1 MPADQVAVAPSRPLE
16 TAAVV
21 LLLAYGI
28 ALVLAATALLG
39 AGDDVLLD
47 AGLHIGN
54 QFRRLAL
61 IVIRDVDQVGGAGL
75 RALRQL
81 GLSRWPA

>member
-1 MPADQVAVAPSRPLE
+1 MSKSAMVGLQRCCARPRRNRLQK
-16 TAAVV
+16 
-21 LLLAYGI
+21 I
-28 ALVLAATALLG
+28 LG

-47 AGLHIGN
+47 AGLHVGN

-61 IVIRDVDQVGGAGL
+61 VVIRDVDQVGGAGL